1 MKNILFATTALV
13 ATAGIASADLVITGG
28 ASAGLI
34 YHENNTTTN
43 NTVGHT
49 EIDFNI
55 VGSGESSNGIAFGAS
70 VDLDAGETAQVV
82 GGGSGGGASD
92 AEVFVSMNGLTITMG
107 AVGNAGVVLNTA
119 EVGFDGINSNSHVD
133 AADDSAGDHDLH
145 VAYSTAGF
153 TFAAAAGLE
162 SDDTSMSFSGTMGS
176 LNFGIGYADDDS
188 LNTSYTSIGLGYTVD
203 NLSLQGLM
211 VNVDA
216 NGTKTENVGLSISYA
231 MNDLTMAAAMS
242 DTDTAGANASYGFGA
257 SYDLGGGLSIAGG
270 IGSDASN
277 STADLGL
284 VMSF

>member
-1 MKNILFATTALV
+1 MKHILFATTALI

-34 YHENNTTTN
+34 YDESNTTN
-43 NTVGHT
+43 STVGHT

-82 GGGSGGGASD
+82 GGGTGGGASD
-92 AEVFVSMNGLTITMG
+92 AEVFISMNGLTITMG

-119 EVGFDGINSNSHVD
+119 EVGFDGINTNSHVD

-153 TFAAAAGLE
+153 TFAAAAGME
-162 SDDTSMSFSGTMGS
+162 SDDTSMSLSGTMGS
-176 LNFGIGYADDDS
+176 LNFGIGYSDDDS
-188 LNTSYTSIGLGYTVD
+188 ADTSYTSIGIGYTVD

-216 NGTKTENVGLSISYA
+216 AGTKTENVGLSISYA
-231 MNDLTMAAAMS
+231 MNELTMAAAMS
-242 DTDTAGANASYGFGA
+242 DTDTAGADASYGFGA
-257 SYDLGGGLSIAGG
+257 KYDLGGGLSIAGAV
-270 IGSDASN
+270 GSDAGASV
-277 STADLGL
+277 ADLGINL
-284 VMSF
+284 SF